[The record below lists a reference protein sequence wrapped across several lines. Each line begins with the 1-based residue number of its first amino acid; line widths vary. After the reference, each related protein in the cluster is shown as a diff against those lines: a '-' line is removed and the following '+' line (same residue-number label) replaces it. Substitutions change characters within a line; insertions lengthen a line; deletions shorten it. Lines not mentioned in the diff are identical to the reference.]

1 MDGMTLKGWQNERVL
16 TKTNHADREQ
26 LTLNVH
32 NAKTIQA
39 LRFQG
44 ILAIGIN

>member
-26 LTLNVH
+26 LTLNFH
-32 NAKTIQA
+32 NAKTIQT
-39 LRFQG
+39 LRFME
-44 ILAIGIN
+44 ILANGIN